1 MRSIHTRILIS
12 TLSPGRER
20 KTKQATEVE
29 GGLAQR
35 LLWELPCPCNFQHYS
50 SILSTASV
58 SSNLPLLRILRAD
71 SVHQSTQ
78 LFNALPKHNPMKS
91 WVVLWT
97 EPGWEPSRDWSGEA
111 ATAAQES
118 QRINLF
124 SFRSCPPPLLLPLF
138 TVFWLFRGTF
148 DLKVCSEIIW
158 NFIEPAS
165 VKDSLSKKKEPTFS
179 QR

>member
-1 MRSIHTRILIS
+1 MGVLRAGVDVSFADLKIRFFVPILGKVMTQIPLQVTAYKCFGDEIPTSRMRSIHTRILIS

-71 SVHQSTQ
+71 SALQCIAKTQ
-78 LFNALPKHNPMKS
+78 PNEKL
-91 WVVLWT
+91 
-97 EPGWEPSRDWSGEA
+97 G
-111 ATAAQES
+111 
-118 QRINLF
+118 
-124 SFRSCPPPLLLPLF
+124 SF
-138 TVFWLFRGTF
+138 V
-148 DLKVCSEIIW
+148 
-158 NFIEPAS
+158 N
-165 VKDSLSKKKEPTFS
+165 
-179 QR
+179 